1 MDSFVYCWTDRA
13 TAKLYV
19 GLHKGRT
26 DDGYVCSSKHMLK
39 AYEARPSDFSRE
51 ILTVNTYDVCRTFE
65 AAIIRAMFAQN
76 VSCYNLNVAGA
87 IRYTEEI
94 RKKISRTHKNKTI
107 SEAHRVA
114 IREWNANKRSPA
126 SQETKDKI
134 RQKKLGVKRAPFSE
148 EWKARIAAGMKK
160 RVNPPEFGLAITARQ
175 LGSKRGPLTEAHKD
189 KLRQASTGKKHTV
202 ETVAKLKEAKATVSD
217 DTRKKLS
224 EAKKAYWAKKKGA
237 SDAP

>member
-1 MDSFVYCWTDRA
+1 
-13 TAKLYV
+13 
-19 GLHKGRT
+19 
-26 DDGYVCSSKHMLK
+26 
-39 AYEARPSDFSRE
+39 
-51 ILTVNTYDVCRTFE
+51 
-65 AAIIRAMFAQN
+65 
-76 VSCYNLNVAGA
+76 
-87 IRYTEEI
+87 
-94 RKKISRTHKNKTI
+94 
-107 SEAHRVA
+107 
-114 IREWNANKRSPA
+114 
-126 SQETKDKI
+126 
-134 RQKKLGVKRAPFSE
+134 
-148 EWKARIAAGMKK
+148 MKK